1 MQKDAAKV
9 FLAGPPLVKMA
20 TNEDTNAEE
29 LGGATMH
36 SNISGVADF
45 LADDEMDAINIARN
59 VVKTLKPHKPH
70 FEPTTPIVPPRYK
83 QEELL
88 GILPANLKK
97 QVDVREVIARFV
109 DGSEFTEFKENYG
122 KTMICCWTKIGGYPV
137 GIIASNGVIFAESA
151 QKATQFIQLANKSNL
166 PLLFI
171 HNTTGFMVGK
181 SYEQKGM
188 INSGSQLIHA
198 VAGSTVPH
206 ITLLIG
212 NSYGAGNYAMCGR
225 SFSPRFLFSYPNV
238 KAGVMGAEQLAG
250 VMEII
255 KRQSAAFTNQKV
267 DEKQLKKEKD
277 AIKKDAQSK
286 ASVWHATSELWDD
299 GVIDPRQTREHLTI
313 ALATVYQYPIKGTDA
328 FGVFRM

>member
-1 MQKDAAKV
+1 
-9 FLAGPPLVKMA
+9 
-20 TNEDTNAEE
+20 
-29 LGGATMH
+29 
-36 SNISGVADF
+36 
-45 LADDEMDAINIARN
+45 
-59 VVKTLKPHKPH
+59 
-70 FEPTTPIVPPRYK
+70 
-83 QEELL
+83 L

-166 PLLFI
+166 PLLFM

-255 KRQSAAFTNQKV
+255 KRQSAASTNQKV

-277 AIKKDAQSK
+277 AIKKDAQNK

-299 GVIDPRQTREHLTI
+299 GVIDPRHSREHLTI